1 MRRETLICA
10 ALSVITL
17 IGFWPVGHLGFIL
30 FDDHHYITEN
40 PNVQGGI
47 NAESV
52 RWAFTTT
59 QASNW
64 HPITW
69 LSHMLDYQWFGL
81 NASGHHW
88 VNLGFHIANTL
99 LLFLVLNRMMR
110 LRSEAS
116 SPQVGL
122 RSNKSI
128 GATTPQAGTV
138 WCSALV
144 AALFALHP
152 MRVESVA
159 WISERKDVLSGFF
172 MMLTLWAWVRYVQK
186 LASGVWCLASGDYWL
201 ALVFFA
207 LGLMSKPM
215 LVTLPVILLL
225 LDFWP
230 LRRVTRLHCASA
242 RQASDQPSPRLR
254 PAGKWRVTRFGLPVP
269 QLTGATKQS
278 EGGSTPWRTEAERRW
293 LNPLLF
299 EKLPFMALS
308 LASCIVTFW
317 AQNNGGAVVAID
329 RLPWYWRVADSLVFY
344 TAYLGKIF
352 WPQNL
357 AIFYPYVHIP
367 VREFVCSALLPI
379 LLSIFSIRRARSQPC
394 LLAGWCWF
402 LVMLLPV
409 IGLVQVGMQSI
420 ADRYTY
426 LPSIGL
432 FIVVAWGMAGLASLS
447 QWWRTGMVL
456 GATGLIL
463 ACLLDTRHQL
473 HYWRNSVTLFS
484 RAAEVTRESNS
495 MSNYLLGNA
504 YAEAGDMDAAARS
517 FRTTLQIAPDFEQ
530 AHDQLGRVLVQQKKF
545 AEAEAQFGEILRL
558 NLYSANAH
566 KHLGD
571 VLVREGKYAEAE
583 AEYSNALMIKPD
595 DAVINRA
602 LAIAS
607 LKAESEK
614 KLTNLY
620 NALKILPTPETHTQ
634 IAVILAIKGE
644 FQDAIEHY
652 NEALRL
658 RPDSPDVLNNLAW
671 LLATCTDAH
680 IRDGAQA
687 VKHAGRACEL
697 THYNMTPFVGTLAAA
712 YAEAGRFDDA
722 IATAQKACT
731 LASKSGEQDL
741 LRRNQELLVLY
752 RTHQPYH
759 EAP

>member
-1 MRRETLICA
+1 
-10 ALSVITL
+10 
-17 IGFWPVGHLGFIL
+17 
-30 FDDHHYITEN
+30 
-40 PNVQGGI
+40 
-47 NAESV
+47 
-52 RWAFTTT
+52 
-59 QASNW
+59 
-64 HPITW
+64 
-69 LSHMLDYQWFGL
+69 
-81 NASGHHW
+81 
-88 VNLGFHIANTL
+88 
-99 LLFLVLNRMMR
+99 
-110 LRSEAS
+110 
-116 SPQVGL
+116 
-122 RSNKSI
+122 
-128 GATTPQAGTV
+128 
-138 WCSALV
+138 
-144 AALFALHP
+144 
-152 MRVESVA
+152 
-159 WISERKDVLSGFF
+159 
-172 MMLTLWAWVRYVQK
+172 
-186 LASGVWCLASGDYWL
+186 
-201 ALVFFA
+201 
-207 LGLMSKPM
+207 
-215 LVTLPVILLL
+215 
-225 LDFWP
+225 
-230 LRRVTRLHCASA
+230 
-242 RQASDQPSPRLR
+242 
-254 PAGKWRVTRFGLPVP
+254 
-269 QLTGATKQS
+269 
-278 EGGSTPWRTEAERRW
+278 
-293 LNPLLF
+293 
-299 EKLPFMALS
+299 MALS

-367 VREFVCSALLPI
+367 VWEFVGSALLLI
-379 LLSIFSIRRARSQPC
+379 LLSIFCIRRARSQPC

-420 ADRYTY
+420 ADRYMY

-463 ACLLDTRHQL
+463 ACLLDTRQQL

-484 RAAEVTRESNS
+484 RATEVTRESNS

-504 YAEAGDMDAAARS
+504 YAETGDMDAAARS

-530 AHDQLGRVLVQQKKF
+530 AHNQLGWVLVQQKKF

-558 NLYSANAH
+558 NPYSANAH
-566 KHLGD
+566 KRLGD

-595 DAVINRA
+595 DAVINQA

-614 KLTNLY
+614 KLANLY

-687 VKHAGRACEL
+687 IKYAKRACEL
-697 THYNMTPFVGTLAAA
+697 THYNMTPLVGTLAAA
-712 YAEAGRFDDA
+712 YAEVGRFDDA
-722 IATAQKACT
+722 ISTAQKACT

-741 LRRNQELLVLY
+741 LRRNQELLALY
-752 RTHQPYH
+752 RAHQPYR
-759 EAP
+759 ETTKP